1 MKKIVNVLVVLS
13 IITVLLLGVKN
24 MFFPSDT
31 FELYGIELTGVLTH
45 NTFRGAISGTLIGIG
60 LTLLMGLLTKNKTW
74 YQSSLLLI
82 SVILFG
88 RTYSVIVDGWTNAL
102 MPPMVVE
109 VFIIVVLYFASKQ
122 LDVSKKQIEFT

>member
-1 MKKIVNVLVVLS
+1 MKKIVNALVVLS

-31 FELYGIELTGVLTH
+31 LELYGIDLKGALIH

-60 LTLLMGLLTKNKTW
+60 LMLLMGLLTKNKTW

-88 RTYSVIVDGWTNAL
+88 RIYSIIVDGWTDAL
-102 MPPMVVE
+102 MPPIVVE
-109 VFIIVVLYFASKQ
+109 VFLIVVLYFASK
-122 LDVSKKQIEFT
+122 KQIAFT

>member
-1 MKKIVNVLVVLS
+1 MKKLITILVALS
-13 IITVLLLGVKN
+13 ISTVLLLGVKN

-31 FELYGIELTGVLTH
+31 LALYGIDLKGALIH

-60 LTLLMGLLTKNKTW
+60 LMLLMGLRTKNKTW

-88 RTYSVIVDGWTNAL
+88 RIYSIVVDGWTDAL
-102 MPPMVVE
+102 LPPMVVE
-109 VFIIVVLYFASKQ
+109 VFLMVVLYFASKQ
-122 LDVSKKQIEFT
+122 LDASKKQIEFT

>member
-1 MKKIVNVLVVLS
+1 MKQIINVLVALS

-24 MFFPSDT
+24 MLFPSDT
-31 FELYGIELTGVLTH
+31 LELYGIDLKGALIH

-60 LTLLMGLLTKNKTW
+60 LISLMGLLTKNKTW

-88 RTYSVIVDGWTNAL
+88 RIYSIIVDGWTDAVI
-102 MPPMVVE
+102 PPIVVE
-109 VFIIVVLYFASKQ
+109 VFAIIVLYFASKQ
-122 LDVSKKQIEFT
+122 LDPSKK